1 MRAHDRLRDVMPSA
15 MQLQPLINLVICPAR
30 LSPARGVAMVGG
42 SCSVCRSSRSDLS
55 TIIALHQGL
64 VSNCALAER
73 CFRSD
78 VFPVGSC
85 SFRVRDDDLRP
96 GRTYIRRTDTSQGS
110 DRK

>member
-1 MRAHDRLRDVMPSA
+1 MPSA

-30 LSPARGVAMVGG
+30 LSPARGVAMLGG
-42 SCSVCRSSRSDLS
+42 LLLGLSVWSDLS

-64 VSNCALAER
+64 VSLLCALAER
-73 CFRSD
+73 CFRSA

-85 SFRVRDDDLRP
+85 SFRVHGDDLRP
-96 GRTYIRRTDTSQGS
+96 KRTYIQRTDASQGS